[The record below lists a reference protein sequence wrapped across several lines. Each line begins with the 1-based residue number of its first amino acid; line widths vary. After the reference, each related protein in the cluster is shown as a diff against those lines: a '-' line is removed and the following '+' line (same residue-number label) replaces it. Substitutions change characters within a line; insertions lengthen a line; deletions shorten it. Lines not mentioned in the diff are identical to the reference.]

1 MDDNAKRREA
11 LTDIRE
17 ATKRMIKQS
26 MEEDGVA
33 SETTP
38 EELSHIVV
46 SSWEMLEPTPPS
58 GAFLSVAWAYVYDIC
73 VEVMAENAGLPA
85 TYFKGENN

>member
-11 LTDIRE
+11 LADIRK

-46 SSWEMLEPTPPS
+46 SSWEMLEPTRLINSLIRWKLGKPS
-58 GAFLSVAWAYVYDIC
+58 NSW
-73 VEVMAENAGLPA
+73 
-85 TYFKGENN
+85 